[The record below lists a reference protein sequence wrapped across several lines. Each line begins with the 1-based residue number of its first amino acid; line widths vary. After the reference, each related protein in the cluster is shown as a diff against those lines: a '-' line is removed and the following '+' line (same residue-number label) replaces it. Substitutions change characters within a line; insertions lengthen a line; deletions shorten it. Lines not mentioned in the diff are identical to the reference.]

1 MSKFPLSLYRLPF
14 IQDIFAI
21 IEDASTGFAVMEKM
35 SWVSLGR
42 KGDSSIFAR
51 METYSPSSLLRPIN
65 T

>member
-21 IEDASTGFAVMEKM
+21 IEDARTGFAVMERM
-35 SWVSLGR
+35 PWVSLGR
-42 KGDSSIFAR
+42 KGDSSIFAQ
-51 METYSPSSLLRPIN
+51 METSSPSSLLRPIN